1 MMKKVVMMVLCAASA
16 VTLPSCAGLGNL
28 SQVSANS
35 VGSVGQVIPGTVIAA
50 RNVTIEASS
59 TSKNLGTGIGAAL
72 GAGAGSLL
80 GGGSG
85 QVVSAVGFGVV
96 GALAGRSVASAADQ
110 TQGQVLTIKADGKNG
125 ATYSVTQPV
134 YGEIGYIPVGTHGML
149 QLGSQG
155 KFLPDGM

>member
-1 MMKKVVMMVLCAASA
+1 MKKVLMTVLCAVSA

-35 VGSVGQVIPGTVIAA
+35 VGTVGQVIPGTVIAA

-80 GGGSG
+80 GKGSG
-85 QVVSAVGFGVV
+85 QVVSTVGFGVV
-96 GALAGRSVASAADQ
+96 GALAGRGVGAANQ

-125 ATYSVTQPV
+125 ATYNVTQPV
-134 YGEIGYIPVGTHGML
+134 YEEFGYIPVGTHGTL
-149 QLGSQG
+149 QLGSEG

>member
-1 MMKKVVMMVLCAASA
+1 MKKVLMMVLCAASA
-16 VTLPSCAGLGNL
+16 VTLPSCAGVGNL
-28 SQVSANS
+28 NQVSPNS
-35 VGSVGQVIPGTVIAA
+35 IGSVGQVIPGTVIAA

-59 TSKNLGTGIGAAL
+59 TSKNIGTGIGAAL

-80 GGGSG
+80 GSGSG
-85 QVVSAVGFGVV
+85 QVVSTVGFGVV
-96 GALAGRSVASAADQ
+96 GALAGRGLASANTQ
-110 TQGQVLTIKADGKNG
+110 QGQVLTIKADGKNG